1 MFRVEARSPPLQVE
15 LLPPPEFT
23 VTRVH
28 DSRNTQQT
36 TTPGSIA
43 YNVVATQDLVL
54 EKGQVMVGVFD
65 AATGKQAK
73 VKSSIDVDGGQA
85 WKVTLAGNEKSFE
98 QIYQS
103 NMSTDV
109 SEVAQIARR
118 THETLRRVNGYGG
131 GNVGSTMESL
141 LDRDEYY
148 IAVFVV
154 LLAAAAYIFLTE

>member
-1 MFRVEARSPPLQVE
+1 M
-15 LLPPPEFT
+15 
-23 VTRVH
+23 
-28 DSRNTQQT
+28 
-36 TTPGSIA
+36 
-43 YNVVATQDLVL
+43 ATQDLVL
-54 EKGQVMVGVFD
+54 EKGEVMVGVFD

-73 VKSSIDVDGGQA
+73 VKSSIDMDGGQA

-98 QIYQS
+98 QIYES

-109 SEVAQIARR
+109 SAVAQIARR